1 MKWFFWCIII
11 KTERQSEI
19 KEMLCSCDSCDD
31 TDILFTELQ
40 GLGKNLRY
48 NQHLN
53 QPLNFFNTL
62 GNIDRLIIISVLK
75 DKDRCVCELEAI
87 LDKSQPSISHHL
99 RELEKLDLI
108 RGWKKG
114 KYTYYSLNLDKL
126 KELSN
131 EICSFLKFE

>member
-1 MKWFFWCIII
+1 
-11 KTERQSEI
+11 
-19 KEMLCSCDSCDD
+19 MLCSCDNCTD
-31 TDILFTELQ
+31 TDALFKELQ
-40 GLGKNLRY
+40 ELGKNSRY
-48 NQHLN
+48 NLQLRKHLD
-53 QPLNFFNTL
+53 FFNIL
-62 GNIDRLIIISVLK
+62 GNIDRLIIIKVLK

-114 KYTYYSLNLDKL
+114 KYTYYSLNIEKL

-131 EICSFLKFE
+131 EICSFLKFESIIM

>member
-1 MKWFFWCIII
+1 
-11 KTERQSEI
+11 
-19 KEMLCSCDSCDD
+19 MLCSCDNCVD
-31 TDILFTELQ
+31 TNTLFKMLQEL
-40 GLGKNLRY
+40 GTNLRY
-48 NQHLN
+48 NKQLS
-53 QPLNFFNTL
+53 QALNFFNTL
-62 GNIDRLIIISVLK
+62 GNIDRLIIINVLK

-99 RELEKLDLI
+99 RELEKLSLI

-131 EICSFLKFE
+131 ETCSFLKFE